1 MSFYCKNFFHRYL
14 RADTKKSYD
23 KAIRQVRKHCGVEY
37 PSQITTEMLLK
48 WRNSV
53 INTKVKPVTWN
64 SYIRHLKSIYK
75 FGIEQKLLNYDE
87 NPCNKLFLRVGR
99 LKRKVLTPIQ
109 LDKLDFFLNSNEDSL
124 PNVLEPQWFILAL
137 VNTFRFTGIRRAQL
151 LRLKIK
157 DVDLHQKVIHISPE
171 INKNHEYHCIPIL
184 DRLHPYIEKLI
195 IELRKRHQNF
205 NSKLFNINLFR
216 KTRYTGQVMTEFQI
230 SHLFRVISSRV
241 GFQVSPHRFR
251 HTVATYLMKDP
262 ENLYVAKQL
271 LGHKDVRV
279 TLTYIESD
287 VEMLREK
294 VNSTLL

>member
-48 WRNSV
+48 WRNNV
-53 INTKVKPVTWN
+53 IDTKVKPVTWN

-75 FGIEQKLLNYDE
+75 FGIEQKLLNYEE

-99 LKRKVLTPIQ
+99 PKRKVLTSVQ
-109 LDKLDFFLNSNEDSL
+109 LDKLDFFLSCSEGLSD
-124 PNVLEPQWFILAL
+124 VLKPQWFIRVL
-137 VNTFRFTGIRRAQL
+137 VNTLRFTGIRRAQL

-157 DVDLHQKVIHISPE
+157 DVDLYQKVIHISPD

-195 IELRKRHQNF
+195 IELRKRHQNLD
-205 NSKLFNINLFR
+205 SQLFNINLFR
-216 KTRYTGQVMTEFQI
+216 KTRYTGQIMTEFQI

-251 HTVATYLMKDP
+251 HTVATSLMKDP

-279 TLTYIESD
+279 TLSYIEND